1 MMERMTLAED
11 LGYNDS
17 YFPVAEETQPAFAT
31 SDPSE
36 YILSHSPPSAM
47 SAMELMTSMD
57 LPVGQEQQREA
68 EIEEAQERLETGDGL
83 HDSPE
88 LRMEEEVGVRSALEH
103 EAPMDVEVG
112 THMSPTHPG
121 YLEHRP
127 SAALGPGELQSYH
140 GPSHGVSPHDASQ
153 GEVTPTDRDLHSGHV
168 AAPQP
173 PPKPRRRKSHST
185 HNQVAEAV
193 FYSDGVSVFFGFQEG
208 EEREIMEDC
217 EGAGVW
223 MRGRDEDDWEVEEF
237 HYVVSGVRHVVSRV
251 LLMNSTT
258 LTPSTPGFTTTCSV
272 GIMSHL
278 RSSASSLTGPPLTQ
292 RSIQVPLAPVQVI
305 AFSRARPVNQTVCLR
320 SDDAGV
326 PFPHVVVPQGT
337 LDDGT
342 PPAQSARG
350 AQDDRKAFQAAHG
363 REPDR
368 RDPRWV

>member
-1 MMERMTLAED
+1 MLLTVLGIAHVHDQVYNLPLLPGYGASTKIRSSPAVKSPGGISMMERMTLAED

-68 EIEEAQERLETGDGL
+68 EIEAAQERLEAGDGL
-83 HDSPE
+83 HDSLE

-103 EAPMDVEVG
+103 EASMGVEVG
-112 THMSPTHPG
+112 THLSATHPG

-127 SAALGPGELQSYH
+127 SPALGPRELQSYH
-140 GPSHGVSPHDASQ
+140 GPSHGPSLHDASQ
-153 GEVTPTDRDLHSGHV
+153 GELTPTDQNLDLHSSHV
-168 AAPQP
+168 PVPQP

-193 FYSDGVSVFFGFQEG
+193 FYSYGVSVFFGFQEG

-237 HYVVSGVRHVVSRV
+237 HYVVSATHCVEG
-251 LLMNSTT
+251 
-258 LTPSTPGFTTTCSV
+258 C
-272 GIMSHL
+272 
-278 RSSASSLTGPPLTQ
+278 
-292 RSIQVPLAPVQVI
+292 
-305 AFSRARPVNQTVCLR
+305 C
-320 SDDAGV
+320 
-326 PFPHVVVPQGT
+326 
-337 LDDGT
+337 
-342 PPAQSARG
+342 
-350 AQDDRKAFQAAHG
+350 
-363 REPDR
+363 
-368 RDPRWV
+368 